1 MAVKPTKRS
10 NRYWARRAEEG
21 LNKALRTSAAYE
33 RLVKRVYTEA
43 GLNITRQVQ
52 SLYKNAYK
60 KDKTFDAAK
69 LNAIEPSGNIARF
82 MATMKRYGLATAL
95 PDAYKGR
102 LTRLQMLDAQIWA
115 EVKKAGLKENDLQTD
130 AYRKILNDAY
140 KGGMRVIQQGTNIN
154 FAFGKMPKD
163 TVNAILNAKF
173 EGKNYSQRIWGETDV
188 LANELQQKLATA
200 VATGQSYA
208 KTAREF
214 RERFDVKQSYAE
226 RLIRTESCYFETE
239 AKLQAY
245 RDIGIEE
252 VVFVATLDSRTSE
265 VCQHADGE
273 RVKLSEAVVGDNI
286 PPLHPNCRSTIRAY
300 IGESFEPTERIA
312 RNYAG
317 KNISVGN
324 VNYAEYKSNILGGVT
339 TDIVKATAAAAKPT
353 QKAPATANPTVERY
367 DKQAKMDKIEY
378 IEVKGLKTPLTDEQ
392 IIAKLSGGDLTTGS
406 CKSLAY
412 AYAANKTGLDVTDYR
427 GGKSRSLFSPKAVND
442 DIGGLKG
449 VIMFK
454 ETNKDAFK
462 AAAAV
467 LKDAKA
473 GKQYIL
479 SVGKHAAIIKRVPSG
494 LKYLELQS
502 PIQANNTWHDLNA
515 AVLKKRFSCKH
526 SLTRYGNRYD
536 QSACLTDI
544 NSLKNNADFRH
555 IMGYLNTN
563 AGKQKK
569 GVRGS
574 AK

>member
-1 MAVKPTKRS
+1 MAVEPTKRS

-115 EVKKAGLKENDLQTD
+115 EVKKAGLKENALQTD

-140 KGGMRVIQQGTNIN
+140 KGGMRVIQQGTNIS
-154 FAFGKMPKD
+154 FTFGKMPKD

-265 VCQHADGE
+265 ICQHADGE
-273 RVKLSEAVVGDNI
+273 RIKLSEAVAGDNI
-286 PPLHPNCRSTIRAY
+286 PPLHPNCRSTVRAY
-300 IGESFEPTERIA
+300 IGEDFEPAKRIA
-312 RNYAG
+312 RNENNRGMVTEQQTYTNWA
-317 KNISVGN
+317 KANPFIAS
-324 VNYAEYKSNILGGVT
+324 GGATPPPT
-339 TDIVKATAAAAKPT
+339 T
-353 QKAPATANPTVERY
+353 NPTVAHFDRSANY
-367 DKQAKMDKIEY
+367 SNIEY
-378 IEVKGLKTPLTDEQ
+378 LDVKNLKKPLTDEQ
-392 IIAKLSGGDLTTGS
+392 IIDKLGGGDLTKGS
-406 CKSLAY
+406 CQSLSL
-412 AYAANKTGLDVTDYR
+412 AYAANKNGWDVLDFR
-427 GGKSRSLFSPKAVND
+427 GGASQSLFSKHGNIVMISNLEKVVKYTGSEYSA
-442 DIGGLKG
+442 I
-449 VIMFK
+449 
-454 ETNKDAFK
+454 K
-462 AAAAV
+462 AAEKALANI
-467 LKDAKA
+467 KA
-473 GKQYIL
+473 GSKKEYIL
-479 SVGKHAAIIKRVPSG
+479 SVGRHSAVVKRLANG
-494 LKYLELQS
+494 NYMYLELQS
-502 PIQANNTWHDLNA
+502 GCGNNGWHELTA
-515 AVLKKRFSCKH
+515 FTLQRRFRCTKSCTFLGTRLKQDA
-526 SLTRYGNRYD
+526 L
-536 QSACLTDI
+536 LIEI
-544 NSLKNNADFRH
+544 NSLKGNKDLKH
-555 IMGYLNTN
+555 IMGYINTKVGN
-563 AGKQKK
+563 QHK
-569 GVRGS
+569 GQRGNE
-574 AK
+574 K